1 MKTSFKEFDKENI
14 SVLGGPFIRRSVRSE
29 TESMSEPLQT
39 DFTPPKRSHRWS
51 ARAEANFEAKR
62 IELGVADELKEVP
75 HVTALMLVAFG
86 ERGIKSIEDLAG
98 CATDDLYG
106 WIEHSSA
113 KIIRHEG
120 HSQSF
125 QNIP

>member
-1 MKTSFKEFDKENI
+1 
-14 SVLGGPFIRRSVRSE
+14 
-29 TESMSEPLQT
+29 MSEPFET
-39 DFTPPKRSHRWS
+39 DSTTRKRKHRWS
-51 ARAEANFEAKR
+51 SRAEANFEAKR

-75 HVTALMLVAFG
+75 HVTALTLVAFG

-106 WIEHSSA
+106 WIEHSSG

-120 HSQSF
+120 ILNRFKISRSECDAIILHAR
-125 QNIP
+125 IKAG